1 MSEIKI
7 IYLFLEKKKKKSNI
21 KENTSKIKDNIDW
34 PKVTLKSTAERNYFE
49 SHLFLIFTVILK

>member
-1 MSEIKI
+1 MSEIKL
-7 IYLFLEKKKKKSNI
+7 IYLFLGKKKKSNI

-49 SHLFLIFTVILK
+49 SHLFLIFTVFLK